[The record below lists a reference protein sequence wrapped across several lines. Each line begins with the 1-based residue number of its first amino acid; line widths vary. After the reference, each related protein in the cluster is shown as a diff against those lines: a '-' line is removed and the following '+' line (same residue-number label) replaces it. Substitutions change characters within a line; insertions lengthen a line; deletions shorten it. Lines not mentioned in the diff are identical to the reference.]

1 MGRHSL
7 VNHHL
12 QAVGIGG
19 GAGLPPGGAGGSLL
33 SWSMDAAFV
42 SIVHLQSEMTV
53 YSRLD
58 GTGRSVCGGGVGATS
73 SISARSSGA

>member
-42 SIVHLQSEMTV
+42 RIVHLQLEMTV

-58 GTGRSVCGGGVGATS
+58 GTGRSVCGGATS

>member
-1 MGRHSL
+1 MSHYLHADGT
-7 VNHHL
+7 
-12 QAVGIGG
+12 GG

-42 SIVHLQSEMTV
+42 SKVHLQPEMAV

-73 SISARSSGA
+73 SISATSSGA